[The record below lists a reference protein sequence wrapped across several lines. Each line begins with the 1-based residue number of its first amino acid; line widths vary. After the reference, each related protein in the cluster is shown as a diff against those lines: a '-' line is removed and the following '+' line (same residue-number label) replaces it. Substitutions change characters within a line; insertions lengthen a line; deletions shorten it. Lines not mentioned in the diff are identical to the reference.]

1 MGNETKLQRKCSW
14 DNYNNYLN
22 VIKEVKLAIE
32 VQYEEQIYLL
42 DAHSF
47 CWMLGYKNRYSLWLS
62 KKEITT
68 NTDIYRAIDIHPV
81 STKLSSEK
89 DFVIP
94 ELEQDNSYVDWD
106 TLNKKNRLKGIKA
119 EEHVEQY
126 ERERLRKE
134 GCPELAEKVENYSN
148 KLGQGFD
155 ILSYNND
162 GSYRKI
168 EVKATDSNSFI
179 ITANELKMSQQ
190 DSYWI
195 YLVSEKNN
203 EVSIRTLKRPD
214 LNDTDKFTLSPKNYY
229 VSFSI

>member
-1 MGNETKLQRKCSW
+1 M
-14 DNYNNYLN
+14 
-22 VIKEVKLAIE
+22 
-32 VQYEEQIYLL
+32 
-42 DAHSF
+42 
-47 CWMLGYKNRYSLWLS
+47 
-62 KKEITT
+62 
-68 NTDIYRAIDIHPV
+68 
-81 STKLSSEK
+81 
-89 DFVIP
+89 
-94 ELEQDNSYVDWD
+94 
-106 TLNKKNRLKGIKA
+106 
-119 EEHVEQY
+119 
-126 ERERLRKE
+126 
-134 GCPELAEKVENYSN
+134 
-148 KLGQGFD
+148 GFD

>member
-1 MGNETKLQRKCSW
+1 MLLPAIEDLQRSQFSKCGCFPH
-14 DNYNNYLN
+14 
-22 VIKEVKLAIE
+22 VCKR
-32 VQYEEQIYLL
+32 
-42 DAHSF
+42 
-47 CWMLGYKNRYSLWLS
+47 RYSQFIN
-62 KKEITT
+62 ER
-68 NTDIYRAIDIHPV
+68 NQFRGR
-81 STKLSSEK
+81 SSFFE
-89 DFVIP
+89 
-94 ELEQDNSYVDWD
+94 
-106 TLNKKNRLKGIKA
+106 LNKKNRLKGIKA